1 MELNCN
7 NNTKHM
13 NYLILS
19 LQLIIFLRQY
29 RNKRMQ
35 MRLFMQ
41 VEKISDRLKKQSDR
55 IKILEVIETSDT
67 SRGKILYEQ
76 IMNNKPIITW
86 TTKDEKIFISYIELI
101 YPELTERIL
110 KIQRRNKLT
119 NHRMLYLKGL
129 KKTDQEVCAIMMLSP
144 EGLRSMRNRT
154 KSV

>member
-1 MELNCN
+1 
-7 NNTKHM
+7 M

-110 KIQRRNKLT
+110 KIQRRN
-119 NHRMLYLKGL
+119 
-129 KKTDQEVCAIMMLSP
+129 
-144 EGLRSMRNRT
+144 
-154 KSV
+154 